1 MKKNRQRR
9 GSALILSMGL
19 LIVLLVFML
28 SFSVMAVYNQRS
40 AKQSEDIIQT
50 RIHTETG
57 LQQAY
62 MYMANEWSEPS
73 VLENRFPASKYAA
86 GSTDMPFGL
95 TISSAN
101 WSNRYYWTSLSND
114 TSGLALAFYVSLA
127 GEDITPDDSS
137 GLLST
142 VTGWNP
148 ILDND
153 GFLVARVAYL
163 IIDESGKIDPTAVVK
178 EDEAEGTETGLRT
191 GADVTEIDLTAA
203 LNDAFAAKFQYS
215 GTGTGQLPIGS
226 RWFSRFNMI
235 KQNTSSSS
243 NMDELLQIL
252 FPYSRDIEAFYDGV
266 IDKHRFDMTKTL
278 PDDTSVWD
286 GYANDIVYDETTTQ
300 SYTVDDLTV
309 IVNTSCPIL
318 TDPSDYWADSET
330 VNANSGGI
338 PWINNILNDTVKNKL
353 CANII
358 DFCDTDSVATTDN
371 SDNPTY
377 VGLEKVPYINEIHFQ
392 ASIELNADGIN
403 YDFILEVTP
412 EVINIY
418 GDDLTGGT
426 LTIEIIANSDLG
438 STDTLEFSFDVGA
451 VSAQS
456 YKTLTSETVDVNI
469 GSNATMGNFYISVNY
484 AKINVAGEDDELED
498 FAFSDVVETITTPLA
513 DGSTKMITIEVNDP
527 RFNLESSEWEW
538 TPGGWDTLAVGTIDT
553 VNSICL
559 PDPNIDGEDAIAD
572 DEEGATEP
580 WVSTAF
586 IPNRAPQNFWEI
598 GAIFRAIPWQT
609 VNLSVF
615 NEDSIST
622 TGMAEYYKGDANLL
636 DQLKMTEEDVNI
648 GTININTYNTNVIE
662 ALLTGIPL
670 GGTYAAPT
678 GTGTNLT
685 EDIAALIA
693 ETAGTMV
700 AGDWLFEN
708 GSTNAG
714 GVPFGNRGELA
725 KITNLFNS
733 LAYDPHTLTQD
744 TDAAKE
750 EIIGKIV
757 NLCTTRATFY
767 TVIVIAQGI
776 KELRDADGT
785 VLGGTKGQFDDT
797 DANADG
803 EYDYDRVLAEQKI
816 MVILRRDSFTN
827 KFDVLRYEY
836 LDE

>member
-469 GSNATMGNFYISVNY
+469 GSNATMGNFYISVNFV
-484 AKINVAGEDDELED
+484 KINV
-498 FAFSDVVETITTPLA
+498 
-513 DGSTKMITIEVNDP
+513 
-527 RFNLESSEWEW
+527 
-538 TPGGWDTLAVGTIDT
+538 
-553 VNSICL
+553 
-559 PDPNIDGEDAIAD
+559 
-572 DEEGATEP
+572 
-580 WVSTAF
+580 
-586 IPNRAPQNFWEI
+586 
-598 GAIFRAIPWQT
+598 
-609 VNLSVF
+609 
-615 NEDSIST
+615 
-622 TGMAEYYKGDANLL
+622 
-636 DQLKMTEEDVNI
+636 
-648 GTININTYNTNVIE
+648 
-662 ALLTGIPL
+662 
-670 GGTYAAPT
+670 
-678 GTGTNLT
+678 
-685 EDIAALIA
+685 
-693 ETAGTMV
+693 
-700 AGDWLFEN
+700 
-708 GSTNAG
+708 
-714 GVPFGNRGELA
+714 
-725 KITNLFNS
+725 
-733 LAYDPHTLTQD
+733 
-744 TDAAKE
+744 
-750 EIIGKIV
+750 
-757 NLCTTRATFY
+757 
-767 TVIVIAQGI
+767 
-776 KELRDADGT
+776 
-785 VLGGTKGQFDDT
+785 
-797 DANADG
+797 
-803 EYDYDRVLAEQKI
+803 
-816 MVILRRDSFTN
+816 
-827 KFDVLRYEY
+827 
-836 LDE
+836 

>member
-1 MKKNRQRR
+1 
-9 GSALILSMGL
+9 
-19 LIVLLVFML
+19 
-28 SFSVMAVYNQRS
+28 
-40 AKQSEDIIQT
+40 
-50 RIHTETG
+50 
-57 LQQAY
+57 
-62 MYMANEWSEPS
+62 
-73 VLENRFPASKYAA
+73 
-86 GSTDMPFGL
+86 
-95 TISSAN
+95 
-101 WSNRYYWTSLSND
+101 
-114 TSGLALAFYVSLA
+114 
-127 GEDITPDDSS
+127 
-137 GLLST
+137 
-142 VTGWNP
+142 
-148 ILDND
+148 
-153 GFLVARVAYL
+153 
-163 IIDESGKIDPTAVVK
+163 
-178 EDEAEGTETGLRT
+178 
-191 GADVTEIDLTAA
+191 
-203 LNDAFAAKFQYS
+203 
-215 GTGTGQLPIGS
+215 
-226 RWFSRFNMI
+226 
-235 KQNTSSSS
+235 
-243 NMDELLQIL
+243 
-252 FPYSRDIEAFYDGV
+252 
-266 IDKHRFDMTKTL
+266 
-278 PDDTSVWD
+278 
-286 GYANDIVYDETTTQ
+286 
-300 SYTVDDLTV
+300 
-309 IVNTSCPIL
+309 
-318 TDPSDYWADSET
+318 
-330 VNANSGGI
+330 
-338 PWINNILNDTVKNKL
+338 
-353 CANII
+353 
-358 DFCDTDSVATTDN
+358 
-371 SDNPTY
+371 
-377 VGLEKVPYINEIHFQ
+377 
-392 ASIELNADGIN
+392 
-403 YDFILEVTP
+403 
-412 EVINIY
+412 
-418 GDDLTGGT
+418 
-426 LTIEIIANSDLG
+426 
-438 STDTLEFSFDVGA
+438 
-451 VSAQS
+451 
-456 YKTLTSETVDVNI
+456 
-469 GSNATMGNFYISVNY
+469 
-484 AKINVAGEDDELED
+484 
-498 FAFSDVVETITTPLA
+498 
-513 DGSTKMITIEVNDP
+513 
-527 RFNLESSEWEW
+527 
-538 TPGGWDTLAVGTIDT
+538 
-553 VNSICL
+553 
-559 PDPNIDGEDAIAD
+559 
-572 DEEGATEP
+572 
-580 WVSTAF
+580 TAF